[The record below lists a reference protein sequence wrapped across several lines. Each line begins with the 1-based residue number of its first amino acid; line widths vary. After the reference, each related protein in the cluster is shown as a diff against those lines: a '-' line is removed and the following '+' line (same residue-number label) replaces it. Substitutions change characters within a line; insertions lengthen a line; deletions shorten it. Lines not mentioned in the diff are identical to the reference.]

1 MIIIITGLPGTGKT
15 TIANELAKEIDAV
28 VFSTDKIRKKIFKNP
43 VYNEE
48 DKRIVYNELF
58 SQAEKYAKM
67 GRNVILDGTFYTKA
81 LRNRAKEVGTLLSQK
96 VYFVYCKTPED
107 ILKKRIDN
115 RKDKFSDADYNV
127 YLEMKKIFE
136 GFEED
141 IIEIDTSNTVKTN
154 IDTIKLKIYSI

>member
-1 MIIIITGLPGTGKT
+1 MRIGT
-15 TIANELAKEIDAV
+15 
-28 VFSTDKIRKKIFKNP
+28 
-43 VYNEE
+43 
-48 DKRIVYNELF
+48 
-58 SQAEKYAKM
+58 
-67 GRNVILDGTFYTKA
+67 
-81 LRNRAKEVGTLLSQK
+81 KEVGTLLTK

-107 ILKKRIDN
+107 ILKRIDN
-115 RKDKFSDADYNV
+115 RKDKLDADYNV